1 MKKITYL
8 LLAYL
13 IFCRLDVYAGITDYT
28 PNTNGI
34 VDGQIA
40 RASQIINNLT
50 AIQTSI
56 NNSNLELRGITSF
69 KSSIELNDYIRN
81 FDISKVSTGTNTIA
95 IGAGAVTFY
104 DSVTKS
110 EITGWAALSSTNIY
124 PATDGYIWAIYPGK
138 TYVITDSS
146 PSNKPATGFRV
157 AKFTVSN
164 GTVTVTASPI
174 TPWEAKENIFETNQT
189 INGNLTVKGTQT
201 ISGLLTGSS
210 GALITGT
217 TTLNGNLVVYGNMP
231 ERLPAYYYD
240 VKQIIYSYPYSLII
254 PSGARVRSSDD
265 TNNIIADANITV
277 SLQTVGANGL
287 DTGAIAANTWYYLYF
302 IKNSSTGAVAGLFST
317 VNESASGSVTL
328 PTGYDKKRQLKL
340 AVRTNSNPY
349 ILPFVHYPAENR
361 IMYLDYFFGANSTAY
376 NHFVPAAGTVS
387 LASWVPPISTTAIM
401 GVSGYVGGSGVPG
414 YIGLKP
420 TYGGYY
426 HYLVET
432 GIALTGGSYA
442 SGYACSAS
450 GVQIIADA
458 SQQVTY
464 TVSGSWSRIDMFVQG
479 FIVTGVK

>member
-13 IFCRLDVYAGITDYT
+13 IFCCLSVYAGITDYT

-56 NNSNLELRGITSF
+56 NNSNLELRDILSF
-69 KSSIELNDYIRN
+69 KSSSESGDYIRN

-124 PATDGYIWAIYPGK
+124 PANDGYIWAIYPGK

-146 PSNKPATGFRV
+146 PLNKPATGFRV

-164 GTVTVTASPI
+164 GTVNVTASPV

-189 INGNLTVKGTQT
+189 INGNLTVKGTQSV
-201 ISGLLTGSS
+201 SGLLTGSN

-217 TTLNGNLVVYGNMP
+217 TTLNGDLVVYGNMQ
-231 ERLPAYYYD
+231 ERLPTYYYSIG
-240 VKQIIYSYPYSLII
+240 QIAYSYPYSVVI
-254 PSGARVRSSDD
+254 PSGSRVRSSDD
-265 TNNIIADANITV
+265 THNIIASSNITI
-277 SLQTVGANGL
+277 SLQTAGANGL
-287 DTGAIAANTWYYLYF
+287 DTGVIAANTWYYLYF

-317 VNESASGSVTL
+317 VNESTSGSITL
-328 PTGYDKKRQLKL
+328 PTGYDKKRQLKV
-340 AVRTNSNPY
+340 AFRTNTGPY
-349 ILPFVHYPAENR
+349 ILPFIHYPAENR
-361 IMYLDYFFGANSTAY
+361 IMYLDYFFGASSTAY

-387 LASWVPPISTTAIM
+387 LASWVPAISTTAIM
-401 GVSGYVGGSGVPG
+401 GVSGYITGSAVPG

-420 TYGGYY
+420 TYGSYY

-432 GIALTGGSYA
+432 GISLTGGSIA

-450 GVQIIADA
+450 GVQIIVDGA
-458 SQQVTY
+458 QQVTY
-464 TVSGSWSRIDMFVQG
+464 TVSGAWARIDMFVQG